1 MEKDLIHKFI
11 TKIPAVLR
19 YYFANNLNILFSIK
33 ETNGLWFTAFNL
45 TYTIIDFENTVY

>member
-45 TYTIIDFENTVY
+45 IR